1 MLDMLLLILLFIL
14 ITVIDLII
22 NRTEQ
27 GIYFNLSKYIY
38 SSSLETKY
46 IHSIHKLYNM
56 KFKKLM

>member
-27 GIYFNLSKYIY
+27 GIYFNLSIYIQFIVGNKIY
-38 SSSLETKY
+38 T
-46 IHSIHKLYNM
+46 
-56 KFKKLM
+56 